1 MVNRKYIIDS
11 ARYVAT
17 KAHEGFGKRRRYCG
31 IPYVTYPHSE
41 EVVQLVKSVPHTD
54 ELIAAAWL
62 HDTIEIQLAQREM
75 AARRNAQRAMPYLDA
90 ALIAKNFGDDVAN
103 LVNQVTDV
111 SKPEDGSRKVR
122 RAIDLKH
129 AEAASP
135 EAKTIKIA
143 DLISHVKRS
152 VHLNSAFAK
161 SYLAEKSALL
171 KVLKGGD
178 PELWNQADA
187 LVCGLL
193 TQVEADRPFSMV
205 KTHGRAKQA

>member
-1 MVNRKYIIDS
+1 M
-11 ARYVAT
+11 
-17 KAHEGFGKRRRYCG
+17 
-31 IPYVTYPHSE
+31 
-41 EVVQLVKSVPHTD
+41 
-54 ELIAAAWL
+54 
-62 HDTIEIQLAQREM
+62 
-75 AARRNAQRAMPYLDA
+75 
-90 ALIAKNFGDDVAN
+90 AN